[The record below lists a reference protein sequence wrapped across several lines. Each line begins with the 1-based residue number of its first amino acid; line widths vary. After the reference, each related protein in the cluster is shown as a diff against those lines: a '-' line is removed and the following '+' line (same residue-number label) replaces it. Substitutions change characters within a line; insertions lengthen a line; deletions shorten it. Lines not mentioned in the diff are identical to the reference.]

1 VSEQITPPDNVWN
14 RKRKEDT
21 GEGGEGGEGKDL
33 ILMLALALMLAWT
46 VATLPPGVVCN
57 GKPVV
62 AQTVSP
68 PQDLSRD
75 GPGPDLTP

>member
-1 VSEQITPPDNVWN
+1 MKDDVWN

-21 GEGGEGGEGKDL
+21 GEGGEGKDL
-33 ILMLALALMLAWT
+33 ILMLTLALMLAWM
-46 VATLPPGVVCN
+46 VATLPPQEVCN

-68 PQDLSRD
+68 P
-75 GPGPDLTP
+75 